1 MDFWQLLNNFASVL
15 QIITVIATVYTATR
29 LWQENR
35 RIRDLIDKTPSV
47 EGFTTMRESHSGIK
61 SIAPVALVLTLTP
74 NTHSI
79 RSSVEAFLSHMNWK
93 MEIEELKMDGIDPA
107 TNLESFI
114 NELRKKRKLI
124 EAKKFTEVHV
134 FISGPIVAGA
144 LLGSL
149 YDNWI
154 PVKLYHKP
162 TPAPPQV
169 YEYWMPLL

>member
-1 MDFWQLLNNFASVL
+1 
-15 QIITVIATVYTATR
+15 
-29 LWQENR
+29 
-35 RIRDLIDKTPSV
+35 
-47 EGFTTMRESHSGIK
+47 
-61 SIAPVALVLTLTP
+61 
-74 NTHSI
+74 
-79 RSSVEAFLSHMNWK
+79 MNWK

-162 TPAPPQV
+162 TPAPSQV